1 MQLQTSLEISLL
13 TELSSM
19 ICNEVKFSILLFVL
33 KQSDGLISGWLG

>member
-19 ICNEVKFSILLFVL
+19 ICNEVKASILLFVL
-33 KQSDGLISGWLG
+33 KQSDGLIRGWRG